1 MYKLLVL
8 LFILLHVTTIKGS
21 DYLSAFS
28 GFFKTDSIKQT
39 TETDTNKI
47 KIVVDT
53 LKPLS
58 ISSFNL
64 YSEFSSTKKRKE
76 IELLDYR
83 YSGDLINYLPFGF
96 LQDLGSLGKPNEAT
110 IYGYGFNNVSYLI
123 NGNSINNRT
132 QNSFNLYNLQLES
145 IDSVEVYSLPR
156 GFLGGSFLNPV
167 TINFITKN
175 NYPAK
180 PYTKIRFSQASNE
193 EGIIDFLF
201 HTYINKKTDVK
212 VNISNYSSSDGF
224 DNTEYGNWQAFVS
237 AKYIMSNIVNFMF
250 DYNYSRAQT
259 RLNGGVDLER
269 LESTY
274 YSEFV
279 KTNMFDQLAAFVN
292 YEDRYQKE
300 IGHKVNFKVLATVL
314 KSLPTTLD
322 FYYQNNAQSF
332 HDLVYDYNNY
342 HKIDTTIQLNKYN
355 LVGININQKFNFPYF
370 ESDFGFNMERI
381 SFNSEILSN
390 NRKINS
396 VSFWGINRLTIIPNI
411 VPSVYYKLSNYN
423 NHSYN
428 GFGGDVNINYAGL
441 NFYVGASA
449 FQKPLNP
456 IESNNYSQLP
466 DIQTVNNIEVGIKY
480 KSENYNVSLGYFL
493 SNNNKTPYY
502 VVDKTVDSI
511 KTENFISYFTKE
523 TKTQGINLNFSLK
536 YWKLLITNNSSLF
549 YTKTDIKTKFVP
561 EYTAYSGIYYI
572 DTLFNRNLKL
582 KAGLNF
588 RIVGKQDGREYNYN
602 NNMASFYYESP
613 TGEVEAFKSV
623 FAKSSFQMDIFVA
636 ARIQDAAMLYFV
648 FENLLN
654 EENYYITY
662 YPKQSRGIR
671 FGFNWELFN

>member
-1 MYKLLVL
+1 MYKILVL
-8 LFILLHVTTIKGS
+8 FFILLQVASVKGS
-21 DYLSAFS
+21 DFPSTLY
-28 GFFKTDSIKQT
+28 GFFQSDSIKT
-39 TETDTNKI
+39 TAEIDTNKI
-47 KIVVDT
+47 KIIVDT

-58 ISSFNL
+58 VSSFNKS
-64 YSEFSSTKKRKE
+64 SEFSSTKNRKE

-83 YSGDLINYLPFGF
+83 YSGDVVNSLPFGF

-110 IYGYGFNNVSYLI
+110 LYGYGFNNVSYLI
-123 NGNSINNRT
+123 NGNLINNRT

-145 IDSVEVYSLPR
+145 IDSVEVYPLPR

-167 TINFITKN
+167 TVNFITKN

-212 VNISNYSSSDGF
+212 INISNYSISDGF
-224 DNTEYGNWQAFVS
+224 YNTEYGNWQAFVS
-237 AKYIMSNIVNFMF
+237 AKYSMSNIFNFMF

-259 RLNGGVDLER
+259 RLNGGVDLES

-279 KTNMFDQLAAFVN
+279 KTNMFDQLAAIVN

-300 IGHKVNFKVLATVL
+300 IGHRFNFKVLATVL

-322 FYYQNNAQSF
+322 FYYQNNTQSF
-332 HDLVYDYNNY
+332 HDLVNDYNNY
-342 HKIDTTIQLNKYN
+342 QKIDTTIQKNKYN

-370 ESDFGFNMERI
+370 ESDFGFNMERL
-381 SFNSEILSN
+381 SFNSDMLSN
-390 NRKINS
+390 SRKINS
-396 VSFWGINRLTIIPNI
+396 ISFLGINRLIIIPNI
-411 VPSVYYKLSNYN
+411 VPSVYYKISNYDN
-423 NHSYN
+423 NTYN
-428 GFGGDVNINYAGL
+428 GFGGDVNINFAGL
-441 NFYVGASA
+441 NLYGGAST

-456 IESNNYSQLP
+456 IESDNYVQLP
-466 DIQTVNNIEVGIKY
+466 DIQTINNIEVGIKY
-480 KSENYNVSLGYFL
+480 KSEVFNGSLGYFL

-502 VVDKTVDSI
+502 VVDKTIDSI

-549 YTKTDIKTKFVP
+549 YTKTNIKTKFMP

-582 KAGLNF
+582 KAGVNF
-588 RIVGKQDGREYNYN
+588 RIVGKQDGRIYNYN
-602 NNMASFYYESP
+602 NNMTSFYYQLS
-613 TGEVEAFKSV
+613 TGEVETYKSV
-623 FAKSSFQMDIFVA
+623 YAKSSFQMDIFVA
-636 ARIQDAAMLYFV
+636 ARIQDAAILYFV